1 MIRIMEVTMLEE
13 KNHKKSTTADM
24 LTGGIM
30 VLGIGLL
37 FLLIN
42 LGVLPDLG
50 RTWPLF
56 LIIVGGA
63 LIVGA
68 TMKKRK

>member
-1 MIRIMEVTMLEE
+1 MLEE

-68 TMKKRK
+68 TVKKRK

>member
-1 MIRIMEVTMLEE
+1 MLEE